1 MRPLLAIDKVAL
13 LGFVVILIVIGI
25 RPLIIAP
32 IVEAGVT
39 PVVQRLDAVQ
49 GAGTVW
55 HTLEATAQN
64 IISWL
69 GGA

>member
-1 MRPLLAIDKVAL
+1 MRPLLAIDKLAL
-13 LGFVVILIVIGI
+13 LGFVIILIVIGV

-32 IVEAGVT
+32 IVEAGVA

-49 GAGTVW
+49 DAGTVW
-55 HTLEATAQN
+55 QTIQTTAQN
-64 IISWL
+64 LISWL